1 MYFTYNGVNEGEC
14 DFTTLR
20 KDTCITKVE
29 QEEEEE
35 LETKLAE
42 VGIYQ
47 WHPYNTSSRAEDS
60 SKGTTTL
67 VYFLNI
73 N

>member
-47 WHPYNTSSRAEDS
+47 WHHLY
-60 SKGTTTL
+60 
-67 VYFLNI
+67 Y
-73 N
+73 